1 MPIIDYTL
9 EFLAVSQVQEIF
21 ILSCYLSDKVRE
33 YIQ

>member
-1 MPIIDYTL
+1 MIDYTL